1 MKGVG
6 MERIQAFVTQ
16 LCQSLLSILKI
27 VLQSRRVKRVKPS
40 DKAMARGIVVLGNGP
55 SLNNTVDSAADFL
68 AMHDLLAVNF
78 AACTPLF
85 KQLRPAYYLLADGH
99 FFRALDQPNVK
110 QLWSSIAHVEWQMTL
125 FVPARAILP
134 QLPVNPLLTVARYNA
149 TPVEGFP
156 AFEDWCY
163 SRGLGMPRPRNVLIP
178 SIMEAIGMGYKK
190 VYIAGA
196 DHSWTRTLSV
206 DDDNNVVS
214 VQPHFYKEDDR
225 EVQRINTEYM
235 HHPLHTIMYS
245 FYVAFK
251 SYFTIAR
258 YARSRG
264 TEVVNIT
271 PGSFIDAFP
280 RMKV

>member
-1 MKGVG
+1 

-110 QLWSSIAHVEWQMTL
+110 QLWSSIAHVEWQMTGWL
-125 FVPARAILP
+125 ADVPAQDAPEGCVWTGAGGLEGRYALP
-134 QLPVNPLLTVARYNA
+134 
-149 TPVEGFP
+149 G
-156 AFEDWCY
+156 
-163 SRGLGMPRPRNVLIP
+163 
-178 SIMEAIGMGYKK
+178 
-190 VYIAGA
+190 
-196 DHSWTRTLSV
+196 
-206 DDDNNVVS
+206 
-214 VQPHFYKEDDR
+214 
-225 EVQRINTEYM
+225 
-235 HHPLHTIMYS
+235 
-245 FYVAFK
+245 AFK
-251 SYFTIAR
+251 AYRPFLF
-258 YARSRG
+258 G
-264 TEVVNIT
+264 
-271 PGSFIDAFP
+271 
-280 RMKV
+280 

>member
-27 VLQSRRVKRVKPS
+27 VLQSRRIRRVKPS
-40 DKAMARGIVVLGNGP
+40 EKAMARGIVVLGNGP
-55 SLNNTVDSAADFL
+55 SLNDTVDSAADFL

-85 KQLRPAYYLLADGH
+85 KQLHPAYYLLADGH

-110 QLWSSIAHVEWQMTL
+110 QLWNSIAHVEWQMTL

-163 SRGLGMPRPRNVLIP
+163 EDGRQ
-178 SIMEAIGMGYKK
+178 
-190 VYIAGA
+190 AG
-196 DHSWTRTLSV
+196 DTGIVESSYGFHIIKCTG
-206 DDDNNVVS
+206 
-214 VQPHFYKEDDR
+214 HFYVDGSVTSIDQIPEDLRNQFSDTIKT
-225 EVQRINTEYM
+225 EEEGTAYNDWLNNYVDEADIQINEMPTDVPYNVSLEGVTPTSETEEGASGDE
-235 HHPLHTIMYS
+235 TTQDE
-245 FYVAFK
+245 A
-251 SYFTIAR
+251 
-258 YARSRG
+258 
-264 TEVVNIT
+264 TE
-271 PGSFIDAFP
+271 
-280 RMKV
+280 